1 MQIQQLATIA
11 ASAAMLI
18 AVSGA
23 TAQLTEGF
31 NSGAVPASWTYK
43 NNSNPIGTL
52 PNGWFNGN
60 LDVFPAHTGAGY
72 LGANFQSGAGV
83 SDLSSWAILPSLMLE
98 NGSEFSF
105 WTRTIAES
113 AFPDRLQVRMN
124 LLDTTNVGTLST
136 DVGDFTTLLLDINP
150 TLATGP
156 SNYPEAWTQF
166 SVTLSGIA
174 APTTGRIAF
183 RYFVDNGGP
192 FGDNSNYI
200 GVDDVSYT
208 VIPAPGA
215 ACLLGAGI
223 LAAGRRRRR

>member
-1 MQIQQLATIA
+1 MQIQQIATIT

-31 NSGAVPASWTYK
+31 NSGAVPASWTYR
-43 NNSNPIGTL
+43 NNSNPIGIQ

-60 LDVFPAHTGAGY
+60 VNAFPAHTGTGY
-72 LGANFQSGAGV
+72 LSANFHSGAGV
-83 SDLSSWAILPSLMLE
+83 SALSSWAILPSLALE

-105 WTRTIAES
+105 WTRTVAGNP
-113 AFPDRLQVRMN
+113 FPDRLQVRMN

-192 FGDNSNYI
+192 AGANSNYI